1 MGVRILSEECG
12 SFAFYS
18 LGCMRTPSLVLTA
31 RENGFRLESAMK
43 KTVAVVI
50 TDLDNTLFDWVN
62 IWHASF
68 KAMLD
73 RLVLDAGIP
82 EETLISDFK
91 KIHEKY
97 GTSEY
102 AFSIEELPSLKTK
115 YVGADLAK
123 KFSGAIEDFRSAR
136 EANLRLYSGVLETL
150 ETLKDKGCL
159 LVGYTDSISF
169 YSKYRVRN
177 LGLDRVLDYL
187 YSPPDHPLP
196 NDRTPQ
202 PIEIRRTILRE
213 LPLGEVKPNPKILR
227 DIIDGVGASPSET
240 IYVGNSLMK
249 DVLMAQ
255 KAKVEDVYAEYGN
268 KYPDEQYQL
277 LRRVTHWTAE
287 DVEREKQLKTE
298 HANPSNIL
306 AGSFGE
312 LLQMFEFV
320 PFENAS
326 PDRMSIA
333 VDIWKKTVDVQQ
345 HFNDLELRIRNYAVT
360 VLAAMLGLTAY
371 GLKENLQI
379 TILGFRTSVAA
390 SLLFLAILPWS
401 AFYLMDRHWYHRLLY
416 GAVHHGQRIERRWQK
431 LLPEITLTD
440 SIGEHSPV
448 RIWKFMLHSRHK
460 MSLFYW
466 AGIIVLLLSGT
477 IVHLGSIARSGTATS
492 TPSGT
497 LPMMPGDSS
506 HSTAPALQPAPQAPP
521 LTKSTNSG
529 KATSPARTNP

>member
-1 MGVRILSEECG
+1 M
-12 SFAFYS
+12 
-18 LGCMRTPSLVLTA
+18 
-31 RENGFRLESAMK
+31 
-43 KTVAVVI
+43 
-50 TDLDNTLFDWVN
+50 
-62 IWHASF
+62 
-68 KAMLD
+68 
-73 RLVLDAGIP
+73 
-82 EETLISDFK
+82 
-91 KIHEKY
+91 
-97 GTSEY
+97 
-102 AFSIEELPSLKTK
+102 
-115 YVGADLAK
+115 
-123 KFSGAIEDFRSAR
+123 
-136 EANLRLYSGVLETL
+136 
-150 ETLKDKGCL
+150 KDKGCL

-196 NDRTPQ
+196 NGRTPQ

-213 LPLGEVKPNPKILR
+213 LPPGEVKPNPKILR

-255 KAKVEDVYAEYGN
+255 KAKVDDAYAEYGN

-277 LRRVTHWTAE
+277 LRRVTHWTAD

-298 HANPSNIL
+298 HVNPSNIL
-306 AGSFGE
+306 TDSFGE
-312 LLQMFEFV
+312 LLQMFEFA
-320 PFENAS
+320 PFENTS
-326 PDRMSIA
+326 SDRMSIA

-379 TILGFRTSVAA
+379 TIFGFRTSVAA
-390 SLLFLAILPWS
+390 ALLFLAILPWS

-448 RIWKFMLHSRHK
+448 RIWKVMLHSRHK
-460 MSLFYW
+460 MSVFYC
-466 AGIIVLLLSGT
+466 AGIVVLLLSGT
-477 IVHLGSIARSGTATS
+477 IVHLGTVARSGSATS
-492 TPSGT
+492 PPSGT
-497 LPMMPGDSS
+497 SPMMPGDSS
-506 HSTAPALQPAPQAPP
+506 HSTAPATPQAAPQTPA
-521 LTKSTNSG
+521 LTKSTHSG
-529 KATSPARTNP
+529 KGTSPAKTNP